1 MEAGGPHQ
9 GPGVPLDDGLTDPRV
24 PRSPQS
30 IPNPARP
37 GRPTAESN
45 SYRLRARLAPQWA
58 RSRRIATPAIH
69 HPAHRSRSGDFC
81 PWRRRP
87 LRRPQP
93 AALAGTRME
102 PVTGGP
108 AGTTGRVVLGRRGAR
123 REMEAPGR
131 RAPPHG
137 HPPTLPGP
145 EPWVPSAGSRHRA
158 AAERDAA
165 RNNVPRPGGSSLFFS
180 KAETIKTHI
189 VRDQEQEEL
198 NTVSSPAGRNQQS
211 LGLNL

>member
-131 RAPPHG
+131 REPSGNRPLPRAGGRKGSGSPLRQCSSCHPRTG
-137 HPPTLPGP
+137 LRDRQQGPDRHPPCPKQP
-145 EPWVPSAGSRHRA
+145 ETTS
-158 AAERDAA
+158 
-165 RNNVPRPGGSSLFFS
+165 
-180 KAETIKTHI
+180 
-189 VRDQEQEEL
+189 
-198 NTVSSPAGRNQQS
+198 
-211 LGLNL
+211 